1 MSESTRRK
9 SRKSFGPT
17 APPFIDYLKEV
28 LRRYPDGGQILKEL
42 IQNADDAEAS
52 KVVFIHDERSYGTK
66 DLWTESLGKY
76 QGPALYAYNNAAFT
90 DEDWAGIQSAGRSV
104 KRDDPNKVGRFG
116 IGFNSV
122 YHVTDVPS
130 VFSSG
135 HLGFM
140 DPQER
145 IFGEREVGFLWSLG
159 DKDDQDVLMNLHD
172 QFQPFRDIVSFL
184 SGTQWTEIV
193 EQHQHFHGT
202 IFRFPLR
209 NEASEISDNLYD
221 SGKVSKLYE
230 SFIGDADLSL
240 LFLKNVTSV
249 SLIHIDE
256 NGFADTRLT
265 LQSEEEP
272 ILESRADTVVNGS
285 TRFRRIRKN
294 EQEETKWLVTSC
306 TMREGVVEAL
316 DLLGKKLSFFPRV
329 DLAFPCAE
337 RRSGGRL
344 SCFLPLPNN
353 ESNKTGFPVNVNAC
367 FGLTD
372 NRRHIK
378 WQEEDQKN
386 DQHALW
392 NELLVKEVLP
402 RCYELMIQDAIKLA
416 QGGGFSVAAVYDI
429 WPHIA
434 EMQHKEKWCPI
445 ARDVLHRL
453 FSRNA
458 AVLSLAKDQT
468 EFVSPS
474 EAVFPC
480 NGPTSPKVLAAIQKS
495 LVSHGENLVELP
507 SSILK
512 TMMDVCP
519 EFWTLKHVTPAFLR
533 KNLQRLG
540 VCGLTREEKLFLL
553 EYVLSDG
560 KYEGLRDLELLPLSD
575 GSFRCFSDRDQ
586 DAALVDSEEF
596 PRLLLPFRKNMFI
609 SEDVGSSSKAHL
621 NQLAQTGLFKVIN
634 LDAEKVVE
642 LTRRHMP
649 EEWKQTKLKIVSWDV
664 HNNSHPPLAWLPEFW
679 KFLNAHFKELRELTD
694 LPLIPVSPLSASQ
707 PVSLAKL
714 SLKTT
719 LIFQRDKQTNLPK
732 PIVELIDR
740 VDGTVVTGNEWL
752 KHDDLDSFILCPS
765 ASSVMKVLT
774 HLDLPHV
781 VQSFESVSADACQQ
795 LKNYLSGLD
804 SLSDREREVCFNLPL
819 FQNIKGLY
827 VGAQSKQAVRS
838 DPGLSLPRELPVPD
852 SVVVC
857 TTEADQRLL
866 QLLRCELTNPAKLAE
881 QLVQQVEQGLN
892 REQIMTWILQ
902 HGTLLFAQNQTL
914 KRKCTDLRFIEL
926 NGGVKKTS
934 SFLDPRVQTFNE
946 LFGAEFSP
954 PDTYMKTPQMVES
967 LINLGLIVKE
977 GDVAP
982 EHLLHVAEQI
992 VKLQAQ
998 SPSEARKKSVAL
1010 LNLLDVHNLLSKFSE
1025 QELSRLKNLKWVSI
1039 AERSHGQKSPTF
1051 FCPNEA
1057 RHPVYEDI
1065 VGHVMPLIGNLSDKV
1080 SCALGLKCLPPPET
1094 VIQNLMY
1101 LTSKAETMADLDTNV
1116 DFERQLHSIYK
1127 HMQEHASKFTPILS
1141 KDTPWLWNQNKFVSP
1156 QDLVMDHPP
1165 GLDLS
1170 SRIGKLPKE
1179 FRPYQNLL
1187 RRFGLRDSLSDQEV
1201 VELLFSIAKATEEE
1215 AGSVTSLADI
1225 KVSVEI
1231 LNWLRREKKSVQRDI
1246 PVPVKAEEGKYIFK
1260 PRSMAVFCDVGQK
1273 GLEELTLNNEKIYV
1287 THEEIVK
1294 VTAEWLGIRLLS
1306 THILKPELVGI
1317 EQCGQSEPIT
1327 TRIKNILKEY
1337 DEEKD
1342 IFKELIQNA
1351 EDAGAKSCKFLV
1363 DNRVHS
1369 GMTEGLIDPGMAP
1382 SQGPCLWAFNNEQF
1396 TPEDWKNIV
1405 RVGSASKENQSE
1417 KIGKF
1422 GLGFN
1427 AVYHVTDL
1435 PSILSGKHLLI
1446 LDPNVTHLKDHIKH
1460 KTNPGI
1466 KLDLSH
1472 ETLLKCFPAQ
1482 FAPYENIFG
1491 CSFTKSRPPAPYHGT
1506 LIKLPFRTEAEAHE
1520 SEICQKVFD
1529 KHRVSL
1535 FQDHLKSKSQ
1545 THLLFLKNINTLTLK
1560 NLSKDASTPPLEGEF
1575 ETLLALSKTTE
1586 FTMPVP
1592 DDTFL
1597 SQQQNAVQLLQK
1609 LDRKCQEIIECYSV
1623 EMVKI
1628 ASQQSGDEQFWLRY
1642 NCFGTNQ
1649 SLKIVCGNNTEAKFS
1664 LPIGGIA
1671 VPLKRDQVTKKFHP
1685 TDSEH
1690 SGQAFCFLPLSIHT
1704 GLPVNV
1710 NGTFAVT
1717 SNRKG
1722 LWATGI
1728 KHEWNAALLQDP
1740 LVTAYVTALDVLKRM
1755 SDSEQLAN
1763 YHYHT
1768 YWPDRQKVSDT
1779 FKPLV
1784 DKFYSTISQHSFA
1797 LKLLSDGKHWCSM
1810 EDAIFM
1816 HSSIQEDK
1824 NIGALVMQIC
1834 QTYTKNVV
1842 QLPLWLRESFRMAGL
1857 EKILQ
1862 EKTWNWEKFY
1872 QRVVF
1877 QNLLSLDTKSKD
1889 SLVLHAI
1896 DLNIKELDNLLLRYP
1911 CIPTTDGQLQF
1922 IQKLVNPS
1930 GRVACLFEESEGRLL
1945 GGSTTD
1951 YRSPKRVK
1959 RMIEL
1964 GMASDSLALK
1974 DITERARLVNS
1985 TWNSDRRKAYVHV
1998 ECLLELLRGQSSED
2012 QAGWQ
2017 ALRETEFLPAF
2028 SPGDVRME
2036 GSPKFKRPTD
2046 VFNKK
2051 CSFLVNMTQHVLDQV
2066 GLKIHINDP
2075 LLQFLGVHDSPSPEM
2090 VLNQL
2095 EEIQKQS
2102 QSIDRAHC
2110 YEIVREC
2117 YKNLDQWLCDSKN
2130 PTAISHKAKS
2140 FPFVLVGH
2148 SFVNVSC
2155 VAEEAQFEV
2164 KPYLHVLP
2172 PSFAN
2177 FRNLWECVGV
2187 EKTFTT
2193 RQLLTVLQEL
2203 KGKHGNHPL
2212 PKTDLAI
2219 CLTILRGIHD
2229 GAEEMP
2235 DNILIPNTSAV
2246 LQPATTLFFNDS
2258 PWMPIAPNLT
2268 LSHEDIPRNMA
2279 LHFGIR
2285 TTRHHTLQ
2293 NHVAKHMSPY
2303 AFEFEQHEELT
2314 QRIKN
2319 IISAYPSKKDILKE
2333 LIQNADDAEASE
2345 IHFVWDRREH
2355 GTEKTFGEKWNCLQ
2369 GPALCVYNNK
2379 VFSDADLKG
2388 IQQLGLGGKQNS
2400 PGKIGKYG
2408 VGFNSVYHLTDCPSI
2423 ITGDSLLCI
2432 FDPNQSYIES
2442 QSEKPPSGIG
2452 YNLAETLKEMYHDIY
2467 KSFLPDKFCLKEGTM
2482 FRLPLRNSDMADSS
2496 RILNREVSIADMTEL
2511 FLALT
2516 ENPEGL
2522 IMFLKNIRKIE
2533 LHEITDDSG
2542 SLQRHFSVEK
2552 SVPEASRE
2560 ERDNFVKGLKAAERT
2575 PTSVAATKAIY
2586 ESVISSSDGQESK
2599 WIIAE
2604 QFGSDVQV
2612 GPAGKVPQAAISV
2625 RMSVKI
2631 SRSKSE
2637 ANAVGVFKGEAFC
2650 SLPLPGTTG
2659 LPAHV
2664 HGNFEVDFARRS
2676 LWKEDG
2682 QSGKLNWNESLKEKV
2697 IAPLYA
2703 DLLLHTR
2710 RQLPNQKVGLSG
2722 LESYFRSTF
2731 LCFWPV
2737 VTESVSPE
2745 WHEMIHSVYRS
2756 IKERDLPLIPVMK
2769 SSTRVTANRTYRVY
2783 SFDWCGLTGF
2793 GATERPYL
2801 TERDGDFNAILEDLG
2816 MKLVP
2821 AEMKK
2826 IWQGFQT
2833 ADIKVN
2839 HVRPPSVRA
2848 FLKVKPLNDPQKTT
2862 GNLPLPI
2869 KQTLIRSH
2877 ERWNTL
2883 LGFCLQDL
2891 RLKKVTQEDCASLVG
2906 MPLLLTCDDVLEVFS
2921 TGAPK
2926 LHSRYSSLFCGYESH
2941 FVHNKLDSEHVS
2953 TLQNFKL
2960 ISKVTVPAV
2969 AKWLKETI
2977 QGLLKYCVL
2986 EPQTGLHIPNE
2997 TTVTW
3002 LNNLWKFFAS
3012 HMCVKRND
3020 GTPSLT
3026 LKDVQQLFSD
3036 ACILP
3041 VVCPR
3046 FGRQPFLAKIK
3057 DMSRVLWPDSKN
3069 QISEILLKMGTVQ
3082 YNCMFF
3088 VDAEKDLIFQLHTE
3102 LLKADDK
3109 CAVLDHI
3116 YNLSHSEFSH
3126 LSRDDTEALQ
3136 NYLQSGVSSTDDY
3149 LRKLKCLPLFE
3160 TIHGERVSIGG
3171 PKVVFVLSISES
3183 TRTDFP
3189 NLFKLAVSDSVF
3201 LNNNPENCKLAQ
3213 LAGIEILTQMTY
3225 FMKFI
3230 LPRAHE
3236 LNQQQMTQ
3244 CLRLVLL
3251 LQREL
3256 NYSEHMNSVISKLKS
3271 LKVICSS
3278 EGNME
3283 RAAYYFDEDVD
3294 IFKAM
3299 LPPERF
3305 IPQTFWSDFCDQNYF
3320 LKQQLKALLKEL
3332 GMRHCVSKDDII
3344 GFAKEIEAQAKEQF
3358 PREELKKKSNLVFK
3372 TAMKMAT
3379 KETTEEEPL
3388 LGSIADIEFV
3398 FPVQITTE
3406 LCNYH
3411 PPFRSPDIPVKIN
3424 GSLIESNRKQ
3434 QQLIWSSMP
3443 IIRVPLLGS
3452 EKILTNAGAVELPP
3466 PEFIVKNL
3474 SNICQS
3480 PCESEPLL
3488 KTRAE
3493 VFKYSYEQLQATG
3506 FEGRPLD
3513 GLPVVLV
3520 EKDTR
3525 LVRARDTSLKL
3536 EDDLDFRPYFYIIPP
3551 KYIVCKEFFMEIGV
3565 REDPTVEQYCSV
3577 LAAVHAD
3584 SCAKKRLHLNQEKT
3598 VRRAIQQLFHL
3609 IKESQQTQSL
3619 FQNVQRLYLLSVD
3632 GNVYPSD
3639 SLYYND
3645 TAFKRERLEDALQN
3659 RYQLLE
3665 NLSACYLGF
3674 DPYEHRRLVRLLPEA
3689 LRPMMLSH
3697 LTEEKLVEGNQ
3708 DRCELGTSC
3717 EFSGWFDQHLSSAC
3731 FRYGLIC
3738 LIRAH
3743 SQGQVTH
3750 EDASD
3755 LCNKLFGS
3763 IQIVCC
3769 RSLRTELWM
3778 QGEALPD
3785 TVAETDV
3792 LVKREPFGCIFFLKH
3807 SGTTGLKEMNEIIL
3821 TLTKEISSLLG
3832 DSIAETHHTVIG
3844 LLLVCESPEDVEKTL
3859 AKHEIHHSAESDR
3872 PSTAAPGMEIP
3883 EEWLDSLDMNVLN
3896 NYEEGEYVGYYTND
3910 KYVYAVVLEEIPGST
3925 GLYSR
3930 RFIIDLGDDEPK
3942 EVSCLDI
3949 YQIKCGQ
3956 NLNVEEMASG
3966 SSSMEMQLVDGAVP
3980 HAPPPN
3986 PQRPPPRSSPT
3997 SLEEAKEEIDE
4008 CLAEIWTLPEEERH
4022 KAIKR
4027 LYLRWHPDKNP
4038 DCQQL
4043 ATEAFKYLQNRIEEL
4058 RQGRNSTSHRS
4069 SGFSAS
4075 SRSHFNFTGFNFRD
4089 FYGTWDQEARH
4100 HRTHRE
4106 NFSRRNRSY
4115 NFWSHHGNVPR
4126 ADRAEAR
4133 RWIRQARCDL
4143 NAAYHD
4149 LGKSTEWCLFK
4160 IHQAVEKAL
4169 IAAEFRRNGKRPED
4183 ASILGLAQKVKSY
4196 SDKLARMPA
4205 LVQELMDLGV
4215 DAKRTQYPSCHPFP
4229 LIPNETLATQD
4240 ATRALDQASVL
4251 LNDVVNYV
4259 N

>member
-1 MSESTRRK
+1 MSQDTRRK

-42 IQNADDAEAS
+42 IQNADDAEATE
-52 KVVFIHDERSYGTK
+52 VVFIHDERSYGTK
-66 DLWTESLGKY
+66 ELWAESLGKY

-90 DEDWAGIQSAGRSV
+90 DDDWAGIQSAGRSI

-122 YHVTDVPS
+122 YHVTDLPS

-140 DPQER
+140 DPQQR
-145 IFGEREVGFLWSLG
+145 IFGDREVGFLWSL
-159 DKDDQDVLMNLHD
+159 DDEHDQDVLMNLHD
-172 QFQPFRDIVSFL
+172 QFQPFRDIVSSL
-184 SGTQWTEIV
+184 SGIQWAEIIK
-193 EQHQHFHGT
+193 QHQYFDGT

-221 SGKVSKLYE
+221 STKVSELYE
-230 SFIGDADLSL
+230 SFIMDADVSL
-240 LFLKNVTSV
+240 LFLKNVTKV
-249 SLIHIDE
+249 SLIHIDV

-265 LQSEEEP
+265 LQSEEGP
-272 ILESRADTVVNGS
+272 ILERRDNPFMDGS

-294 EQEETKWLVTSC
+294 GQEETKWLVTSC
-306 TMREGVVEAL
+306 TMMEGVVEAL
-316 DLLGKKLSFFPRV
+316 DLLGKKLSFSPQV
-329 DLAFPCAE
+329 DLAFPCGE
-337 RRSGGRL
+337 RSRVGRL

-386 DQHALW
+386 DEHALW
-392 NELLVKEVLP
+392 NELLMKEVLP
-402 RCYELMIQDAIKLA
+402 RCYVLMIQDAIKLA
-416 QGGGFSVAAVYDI
+416 QVGDFSAAYDI

-445 ARDVLHRL
+445 ALNVLGRL
-453 FSRNA
+453 FSQNA
-458 AVLSLAKDQT
+458 AILSLAKDET
-468 EFVSPS
+468 NFVSPS

-480 NGPTSPKVLAAIQKS
+480 NGPTSPEVLAAIQKS
-495 LVSHGENLVELP
+495 LVSHGENLVKLP
-507 SSILK
+507 SSIFR
-512 TMMDVCP
+512 TMMDVYP
-519 EFWTLKHVTPAFLR
+519 EFWTLKHVTPAFVR
-533 KNLQRLG
+533 NDLQRFG
-540 VCGLTREEKLFLL
+540 VDGLTREEKLFLL

-560 KYEGLRDLELLPLSD
+560 RYEELRNLALLPLSD
-575 GSFRCFSDRDQ
+575 GSFRCFSDREEDT
-586 DAALVDSEEF
+586 ALVDSEEF
-596 PRLLLPFRKNMFI
+596 PRLLLPFRKHIFI
-609 SEDVGSSSKAHL
+609 SEDVSSSSKSHL
-621 NQLAQTGLFKVIN
+621 NQLAQRGLFRVSN
-634 LDAEKVVE
+634 LNAEKVVE
-642 LTRRHMP
+642 WTRRHMP
-649 EEWKQTKLKIVSWDV
+649 EEWKQTKLRTVTWDV
-664 HNNSHPPLAWLPEFW
+664 HNNSHPPLAWLQEFW
-679 KFLNAHFKELRELTD
+679 KFLNAHFRELRQLTD

-719 LIFQRDKQTNLPK
+719 LIFQRNKQTNLPK
-732 PIVELIDR
+732 QVVELINQ
-740 VDGTVVTGNEWL
+740 VGGTVVTGNEWL
-752 KHDDLDSFILCPS
+752 KHDDLDSFILFPS

-774 HLDLPHV
+774 HLDLPHIIR
-781 VQSFESVSADACQQ
+781 SFESVSGDARQQ

-838 DPGLSLPRELPVPD
+838 DPGLTLPEELPLPD

-857 TTEADQRLL
+857 TTEVDQRLL
-866 QLLRCELTNPAKLAE
+866 QLLKCELLNTAKVAE
-881 QLVQQVEQGLN
+881 QLVQQVEQG
-892 REQIMTWILQ
+892 RHSRVQIKQIMIWILQ
-902 HGTLLFAQNQTL
+902 HGNLLFAQNQAL
-914 KRKCTDLRFIEL
+914 KSKCKDLTFIEL
-926 NGGVKKTS
+926 NGVVKKTS
-934 SFLDPRVQTFNE
+934 SFLDPRVRTFKE

-954 PDTYMKTPQMVES
+954 PDTYMKTPQMIES
-967 LINLGLIVKE
+967 LTNLGLIVKE
-977 GDVAP
+977 GDVTP
-982 EHLLHVAEQI
+982 EHLLHVAQQI

-998 SPSEARKKSVAL
+998 SPSEALKKSVAL
-1010 LNLLDVHNLLSKFSE
+1010 LDLLDVHNLLAKFSE
-1025 QELSRLKNLKWVSI
+1025 QDLSRLKNLKWLSSDK
-1039 AERSHGQKSPTF
+1039 RSHSHKSPTF

-1057 RHPVYEDI
+1057 RHPMYEDI
-1065 VGHVMPLIGNLSDKV
+1065 VGHVMPLIGSLSDKV
-1080 SCALGLKCLPPPET
+1080 SCALGLKCLPPPEM
-1094 VIQNLMY
+1094 VIKNLMY
-1101 LTSKAETMADLDTNV
+1101 WTSKAEPMSDLDTNV
-1116 DFERQLHSIYK
+1116 DFKRQLHSIYK
-1127 HMQEHASKFTPILS
+1127 HMQEHASELTSLLS
-1141 KDTPWLWNQNKFVSP
+1141 KDTPWLWNQDKFVSP
-1156 QDLVMDHPP
+1156 QELVMDHPP

-1170 SRIGKLPKE
+1170 SWIGKLPKE

-1187 RRFGLRDSLSDQEV
+1187 RRFGLRENLSDQEI
-1201 VELLFSIAKATEEE
+1201 VETLFSIAKATEKE
-1215 AGSVTSLADI
+1215 ASFFASSADV

-1231 LNWLRREKKSVQRDI
+1231 LNWLRREKKTVQCDI
-1246 PVPVKAEEGKYIFK
+1246 PVPVKTAEGKYIFK
-1260 PRSMAVFCDVGQK
+1260 PRSMAVFCDVGRK
-1273 GLEELTLNNEKIYV
+1273 GLEELTLNHEKIHV

-1351 EDAGAKSCKFLV
+1351 EDAGAKTCKFLV
-1363 DNRVHS
+1363 DFRVHS
-1369 GMTEGLIDPGMAP
+1369 GSSEDLIDPGMAT
-1382 SQGPCLWAFNNEQF
+1382 SQGPCLWAFNDEQF
-1396 TPEDWKNIV
+1396 TPEDWENIV
-1405 RVGSASKENQSE
+1405 RVGSASKENKLE

-1446 LDPNVTHLKDHIKH
+1446 LDPNVTHLKEHIKH

-1472 ETLLKCFPAQ
+1472 ETLLKCFPGQ
-1482 FAPYENIFG
+1482 FSPYENIFD
-1491 CSFTKSRPPAPYHGT
+1491 CSFTKSSPPAPYHGT
-1506 LIKLPFRTEAEAHE
+1506 LIKLPFRTEAEAHQ

-1529 KHRVSL
+1529 KHRVSS
-1535 FQDHLKSKSQ
+1535 FQDHLKSKSK
-1545 THLLFLKNINTLTLK
+1545 THLLFLKNINSLTLK

-1586 FTMPVP
+1586 VTMPVL
-1592 DDTFL
+1592 DDTFV
-1597 SQQQNAVQLLQK
+1597 SKQKDAVQRLQK
-1609 LDRKCQEIIECYSV
+1609 LDRKCQEIIECFSV
-1623 EMVKI
+1623 EIVNI
-1628 ASQQSGDEQFWLRY
+1628 ASQQSGDEEFWLRY
-1642 NCFGTNQ
+1642 NCFGSNQ
-1649 SLKIVCGNNTEAKFS
+1649 SLKIASGNNIEAKFS

-1671 VPLKRDQVTKKFHP
+1671 VPLKRDPATRKFHP
-1685 TDSEH
+1685 THSEH

-1722 LWATGI
+1722 LWGTGI

-1740 LVTAYVTALDVLKRM
+1740 LVTAYLTALDVLKRM
-1755 SDSEQLAN
+1755 SDNGQLVN
-1763 YHYHT
+1763 YCYHT

-1784 DKFYSTISQHSFA
+1784 DTFYSTISQRSFA
-1797 LKLLSDGKHWCSM
+1797 PKLLSDGTHWCSM
-1810 EDAIFM
+1810 EDSIFL
-1816 HSSIQEDK
+1816 HNSIQEDK
-1824 NIGALVMQIC
+1824 NVSALAMQIC

-1842 QLPLWLRESFRMAGL
+1842 QLPLWLRESFRLAGL
-1857 EKILQ
+1857 ENVLQ
-1862 EKTWNWEKFY
+1862 EKTWNWERFY
-1872 QRVVF
+1872 ERVVF
-1877 QNLLSLDTKSKD
+1877 QNLVSLDTKSRD
-1889 SLVLHAI
+1889 TLVLHAI
-1896 DLNIKELDNLLLRYP
+1896 DLNIKELDKLLLRYP

-1922 IQKLVNPS
+1922 IQKLVDPS

-1945 GGSTTD
+1945 GGSKTD
-1951 YRSPKRVK
+1951 YRSPKRMK
-1959 RMIEL
+1959 RLIEL
-1964 GMASDSLALK
+1964 GMASGSLALK
-1974 DITERARLVNS
+1974 DITERARLVNN
-1985 TWNSDRRKAYVHV
+1985 TWKSDQKKAYVHV
-1998 ECLLELLRGQSSED
+1998 ECLLELLRGQSNED
-2012 QAGWQ
+2012 QAEWQ

-2036 GSPKFKRPTD
+2036 KCATFKRPTD

-2051 CSFLVNMTQHVLDQV
+2051 CSLLVNMTQHVLDQV

-2075 LLQFLGVHDSPSPEM
+2075 LLRSLGIRDSPSPEM

-2095 EEIQKQS
+2095 EEVQKQS
-2102 QSIDRAHC
+2102 RFIDRTSCHDT
-2110 YEIVREC
+2110 VREC
-2117 YKNLDQWLCDSKN
+2117 YKYLDQWLCDSKN
-2130 PTAISHKAKS
+2130 PAAISCKAKS
-2140 FPFVLVGH
+2140 FPFILVGH
-2148 SFVNVSC
+2148 SFVNVSH
-2155 VAEEAQFEV
+2155 VAEEASFEA
-2164 KPYLHVLP
+2164 KPYLHILP
-2172 PSFAN
+2172 PSIAN

-2193 RQLLTVLQEL
+2193 HQLLTVLQEL

-2212 PKTDLAI
+2212 PATDLKI
-2219 CLTILRGIHD
+2219 CLTILRGIYHA
-2229 GAEEMP
+2229 AEEMP
-2235 DNILIPNTSAV
+2235 DNILIPNASGI
-2246 LQPATTLFFNDS
+2246 LQPATALFFNDS
-2258 PWMPIAPNLT
+2258 PWMPITPNLT

-2279 LHFGIR
+2279 LHFGIH

-2293 NHVAKHMSPY
+2293 IHVSKSISPH

-2355 GTEKTFGEKWNCLQ
+2355 GTEKTFGEKWNRLQ

-2423 ITGDSLLCI
+2423 VTGDSLLCI
-2432 FDPNQSYIES
+2432 FDPNQSYIEN

-2452 YNLAETLKEMYHDIY
+2452 YNLAATLKEMYHDVY
-2467 KSFLPDKFCLKEGTM
+2467 QSFLPDKFCLKEGTM
-2482 FRLPLRNSDMADSS
+2482 FRLPLRDSDMADSS
-2496 RILNREVSIADMTEL
+2496 RISKREVSVDDMTEL

-2542 SLQRHFSVEK
+2542 ALRFRFSVKK

-2560 ERDNFVKGLKAAERT
+2560 VKDNFVRRLQDAQRSPT
-2575 PTSVAATKAIY
+2575 PVAATKAIY

-2612 GPAGKVPQAAISV
+2612 EPAGKVPQAAISV
-2625 RMSVKI
+2625 RVSVKI
-2631 SRSKSE
+2631 SQSKSE
-2637 ANAVGVFKGEAFC
+2637 AGALGEFKGEAFC

-2659 LPAHV
+2659 LPAHIN
-2664 HGNFEVDFARRS
+2664 GNFEVDFARRS

-2682 QSGKLNWNESLKEKV
+2682 QSGKVNWNESLKEKI

-2703 DLLLHTR
+2703 DLLHHIR
-2710 RQLPNQKVGLSG
+2710 CHLPNRKVGLSG
-2722 LESYFRSTF
+2722 IEAFLESTY

-2737 VTESVSPE
+2737 VTKSVPPE
-2745 WHEMIHSVYRS
+2745 WHEMIRSVYRS
-2756 IKERDLPLIPVMK
+2756 IRERDIPLIPVMK
-2769 SSTRVTANRTYRVY
+2769 SSTRVIADRKFREY

-2801 TERDGDFNAILEDLG
+2801 TECNAEFNAILEDLG

-2821 AEMKK
+2821 SQMKK
-2826 IWQGFQT
+2826 IWQGFKS

-2839 HVRPPSVRA
+2839 HVEPPSVRA

-2869 KQTLIRSH
+2869 SQTLIRSH
-2877 ERWNTL
+2877 GRWNSL
-2883 LGFCLQDL
+2883 LSFCLQDL
-2891 RLKKVTQEDCASLVG
+2891 IIKKETQEDYASLIG
-2906 MPLLLTCDDVLEVFS
+2906 MPLLLTCDDVLGVFS
-2921 TGAPK
+2921 ADFPK
-2926 LHSRYSSLFCGYESH
+2926 LHSWYSSVFCGYESH
-2941 FVHNKLDSEHVS
+2941 FVHNKLDSQHVS
-2953 TLQNFKL
+2953 TLLKFRL

-2969 AKWLKETI
+2969 ATWLTEII
-2977 QGLLKYCVL
+2977 QRLLKYCAL
-2986 EPQTGLHIPNE
+2986 EPQTGLHVPNE

-3002 LNNLWKFFAS
+3002 LKTLWKFFAS
-3012 HMCVKRND
+3012 HMFLKGED
-3020 GTPSLT
+3020 GKPSLT
-3026 LKDVQQLFSD
+3026 LKHVQQLFSD

-3041 VVCPR
+3041 VMCPR
-3046 FGRQPFLAKIK
+3046 FERRPFLAKMK
-3057 DMSRVLWPDSKN
+3057 DMQRVLWPDSTS
-3069 QISEILLKMGTVQ
+3069 QISDILLRMGTMQ
-3082 YNCMFF
+3082 YNSTFS
-3088 VDAEKDLIFQLHTE
+3088 VDVEDDLIHQLHAA
-3102 LLKADDK
+3102 LLRSDDK

-3116 YNLSHSEFSH
+3116 YNLNHSEFSH
-3126 LSRDDTEALQ
+3126 LSKDDAEALQ
-3136 NYLQSGVSSTDDY
+3136 NFLQSGVSNTNDSRDY
-3149 LRKLKCLPLFE
+3149 LRKLRCLPLFE
-3160 TIHGERVSIGG
+3160 TIHGERVSISG
-3171 PKVVFVLSISES
+3171 PQVVFVLSINES
-3183 TRTDFP
+3183 TKTDFA
-3189 NLFKLAVSDSVF
+3189 NLFNLPASNTVF
-3201 LNNNPENCKLAQ
+3201 LKNTPENSKLAQ

-3230 LPRAHE
+3230 LPRAGE
-3236 LNQQQMTQ
+3236 LDKQQMTQ
-3244 CLRLVLL
+3244 CLRLTLL
-3251 LQREL
+3251 LQHEPK
-3256 NYSEHMNSVISKLKS
+3256 YSDYKDSIVSKLKS

-3278 EGNME
+3278 QGNME
-3283 RAAYYFDEDVD
+3283 RAAYYFDEDVVL
-3294 IFKAM
+3294 FRAM
-3299 LPPERF
+3299 LPPERL
-3305 IPQTFWSDFCDQNYF
+3305 IPQTFWTELCDGNF
-3320 LKQQLKALLKEL
+3320 IIKQQLKRLLIEL
-3332 GMRHCVSKDDII
+3332 DMRHCVSQDDII
-3344 GFAKEIEAQAKEQF
+3344 GFAREIERKAKEQF
-3358 PREELKKKSNLVFK
+3358 PLEELKNKSQLVFK
-3372 TAMKMAT
+3372 TALKMAT
-3379 KETTEEEPL
+3379 EQTEEEEL
-3388 LGSIADIEFV
+3388 LDWIADIEFI
-3398 FPVQITTE
+3398 FPVQIRTE
-3406 LCNYH
+3406 LCDYH
-3411 PPFRSPDIPVKIN
+3411 PPFRSPDIPVKIL
-3424 GSLIESNRKQ
+3424 GSLIDSDGQ
-3434 QQLIWSSMP
+3434 HQQLIWSAMP
-3443 IIRVPLLGS
+3443 IIKVPLLGS
-3452 EKILTNAGAVELPP
+3452 EKLQVLTNAGAVQHPP
-3466 PEFIVKNL
+3466 SEFIVRNL

-3480 PCESEPLL
+3480 PCDSEPLL
-3488 KTRAE
+3488 KTRAA
-3493 VFKYSYEQLQATG
+3493 VFRNSYGQLQATG

-3520 EKDTR
+3520 ERDTR

-3536 EDDLDFRPYFYIIPP
+3536 EDDLDFRPYFYMIPP
-3551 KYIVCKEFFMEIGV
+3551 KYVVYKEFFMEIGV
-3565 REDPTVEQYCSV
+3565 KEDPTVEQYCSV
-3577 LAAVHAD
+3577 LAAVHAE
-3584 SCAKKRLHLNQEKT
+3584 SSSKQQLHLNQEKT
-3598 VRRAIQQLFHL
+3598 VKRAIQHLFHL
-3609 IKESQQTQSL
+3609 IKESPQPQSL
-3619 FQNVQRLYLLSVD
+3619 FQNVQRMYLLSAD
-3632 GNVYPSD
+3632 RNLYPSD

-3645 TAFKRERLEDALQN
+3645 TAFKRGRLENALRD

-3665 NLSACYLGF
+3665 NLCWCHLGF
-3674 DPYEHRRLVRLLPEA
+3674 DPYEHNRLVRLLPEA
-3689 LRPMMLSH
+3689 LRPKMLSH
-3697 LTEEKLVEGNQ
+3697 LTKEKLGEGNQ

-3717 EFSGWFDQHLSSAC
+3717 EFSGWFHRHLTSAA

-3743 SQGQVTH
+3743 SQGEVTH
-3750 EDASD
+3750 EEASD
-3755 LCNKLFGS
+3755 RCDKVFGS

-3769 RSLRTELWM
+3769 RSLRTQLWM
-3778 QGEALPD
+3778 QDEALPD

-3792 LVKREPFGCIFFLKH
+3792 LVTPEPFGCVFFLKH
-3807 SGTTGLKEMNEIIL
+3807 SDTTGRKVMNEVIL
-3821 TLTKEISSLLG
+3821 TLTKEVSSLLG
-3832 DSIAETHHTVIG
+3832 DSISKAHNTVIG
-3844 LLLVCESPEDVEKTL
+3844 LLLVCDSLEDVQDTL
-3859 AKHEIHHSAESDR
+3859 AKHEIHNSADGYS
-3872 PSTAAPGMEIP
+3872 PSTAAPGTEIP

-3910 KYVYAVVLEEIPGST
+3910 KYVYAVVLETIPGST

-3930 RFIIDLGDDEPK
+3930 RFMIYLGDDEPK

-3956 NLNVEEMASG
+3956 NQNFEETASG
-3966 SSSMEMQLVDGAVP
+3966 SSSMEIQLVVGAVP
-3980 HAPPPN
+3980 RASPPAPPP
-3986 PQRPPPRSSPT
+3986 QRSFPT
-3997 SLEEAKEEIDE
+3997 SLEEAKKEIDK
-4008 CLAEIWTLPEEERH
+4008 CLAEIWTLPQEDKN

-4038 DCQQL
+4038 DCIQL
-4043 ATEAFKYLQNRIEEL
+4043 ATEAFKYLKNRIKEL
-4058 RQGRNSTSHRS
+4058 NQGKGSTSHQSSPFSSS
-4069 SGFSAS
+4069 SG
-4075 SRSHFNFTGFNFRD
+4075 SHFNFRNF
-4089 FYGTWDQEARH
+4089 YSTWDHEARH

-4106 NFSRRNRSY
+4106 NFSRSHRSY
-4115 NFWSHHGNVPR
+4115 NFWSHHANVPR

-4133 RWIRQARCDL
+4133 RWTRQAQCDL
-4143 NAAYHD
+4143 SAAHRD
-4149 LGKSTEWCLFK
+4149 SGQSSEWCLFK

-4169 IAAEFRRNGKRPED
+4169 IAAELRRTGKRPDET
-4183 ASILGLAQKVKSY
+4183 SILCLAQKVKSY
-4196 SDKLARMPA
+4196 SGKLARMPA

-4215 DAKRTQYPSCHPFP
+4215 DAKRTQYPNYHPFP
-4229 LIPNETLATQD
+4229 RIPNEAFANQD
-4240 ATRALDQASVL
+4240 AARALDQASVL
-4251 LNDVVNYV
+4251 LRDVDSYV